1 MPFPNM
7 PSQTV
12 RVGER
17 RIAFVTHERL
27 DAQVDVPVVPQ
38 GLSISKFLSTQF
50 ALIAAALMLN
60 FNVPVVTVSI
70 HKPLLTEIAFQA
82 IVLFQAVLEKP
93 LDDLKGFSTV
103 VTLML
108 QRIFVLITLMICKA
122 DRSFG

>member
-17 RIAFVTHERL
+17 SIALVTHERL
-27 DAQVDVPVVPQ
+27 DAQVNVPVFPQ
-38 GLSISKFLSTQF
+38 GLSVAKFLSTRF

-60 FNVPVVTVSI
+60 FNVSVVTVSI

-93 LDDLKGFSTV
+93 LKDLKGFSTV
-103 VTLML
+103 VTLVL
-108 QRIFVLITLMICKA
+108 QRIFVLVTLMICKT
-122 DRSFG
+122 DNSLG

>member
-12 RVGER
+12 RVGKC
-17 RIAFVTHERL
+17 RIALVTHERL
-27 DAQVDVPVVPQ
+27 DAQVNVPVVPQ
-38 GLSISKFLSTQF
+38 GLSVAKFLSTQF

-60 FNVPVVTVSI
+60 FNVSVVTVSI
-70 HKPLLTEIAFQA
+70 HKPFLTEIAFQA
-82 IVLFQAVLEKP
+82 IVLFKAVLEKP
-93 LDDLKGFSTV
+93 LKDLKGFSTV

-108 QRIFVLITLMICKA
+108 KRIFVLVTLMICKA

>member
-1 MPFPNM
+1 MRFPNM

-17 RIAFVTHERL
+17 SIALVTHERL
-27 DAQVDVPVVPQ
+27 DAQVNVPVVPQ
-38 GLSISKFLSTQF
+38 GLSVAKFLSTQF

-60 FNVPVVTVSI
+60 FNVSVVTVSI

-82 IVLFQAVLEKP
+82 IVLFKAVLEEP
-93 LDDLKGFSTV
+93 LKDLKGFSTV

-108 QRIFVLITLMICKA
+108 QRVFVLVTLVVCKTNN
-122 DRSFG
+122 SLG

>member
-12 RVGER
+12 RVGKC
-17 RIAFVTHERL
+17 RIALVTHERL

-38 GLSISKFLSTQF
+38 GLSVAKFLSTQF

-60 FNVPVVTVSI
+60 FNVSVVTVSI

-93 LDDLKGFSTV
+93 LNDLKGFSTV

-108 QRIFVLITLMICKA
+108 QKILVLVTFVICKA

>member
-12 RVGER
+12 RVGKC
-17 RIAFVTHERL
+17 RIALVTHERL
-27 DAQVDVPVVPQ
+27 DAQVNVPVVPQ
-38 GLSISKFLSTQF
+38 GLSVAKFLSTQF

-60 FNVPVVTVSI
+60 FNVSVVTVSI

-82 IVLFQAVLEKP
+82 IVLFKAVLEEP
-93 LDDLKGFSTV
+93 LEDLKGFSTV

-108 QRIFVLITLMICKA
+108 KRIFVLVTLMICKA

>member
-17 RIAFVTHERL
+17 SIALVTHERL

-38 GLSISKFLSTQF
+38 GLNVAKFLSTQF

-60 FNVPVVTVSI
+60 FHVSVVTVSI

-82 IVLFQAVLEKP
+82 IVLFQAVLEEP
-93 LDDLKGFSTV
+93 LKDLKGFSTV
-103 VTLML
+103 ATLML

>member
-12 RVGER
+12 RVGKC
-17 RIAFVTHERL
+17 RIALVTHERL

-38 GLSISKFLSTQF
+38 GLSVAKFLSTQF

-60 FNVPVVTVSI
+60 FHVSVVTVSI

-82 IVLFQAVLEKP
+82 IVLFKAVLEEP
-93 LDDLKGFSTV
+93 LKDLKGFSTV
-103 VTLML
+103 ATLMVQRVFVLVTL
-108 QRIFVLITLMICKA
+108 VVCKTNN
-122 DRSFG
+122 SLG

>member
-1 MPFPNM
+1 M
-7 PSQTV
+7 

-27 DAQVDVPVVPQ
+27 DTQVNVPVVPQ
-38 GLSISKFLSTQF
+38 GLSVAKFLSTQF

-60 FNVPVVTVSI
+60 FNVSVVTVSI
-70 HKPLLTEIAFQA
+70 HKPFLTEIAFQA
-82 IVLFQAVLEKP
+82 IVLFKAVLEKP
-93 LDDLKGFSTV
+93 LKDLKGFSTV

-108 QRIFVLITLMICKA
+108 KRIFVLVTLMICKA